1 MKLYFLVCFDISDHK
16 ARQRIGRVLLHH
28 GHRVQ
33 HSVFEIALSNMG
45 EVKRLK
51 ESLLAILKDESELR
65 FYRLCAQCR
74 KSSLRI
80 DDLPLAT
87 FPAAIIL

>member
-1 MKLYFLVCFDISDHK
+1 MKLYFLVCFDISDNK
-16 ARQRIGRVLLHH
+16 VRQRIGKVLLHY

-33 HSVFEIALSNMG
+33 HSVFEIALSNTG
-45 EVKRLK
+45 EMNRLK
-51 ESLLAILKDESELR
+51 KSLVAILKDENELR
-65 FYRLCAQCR
+65 FYRLCTQCR

-87 FPAAIIL
+87 FSAAVIL